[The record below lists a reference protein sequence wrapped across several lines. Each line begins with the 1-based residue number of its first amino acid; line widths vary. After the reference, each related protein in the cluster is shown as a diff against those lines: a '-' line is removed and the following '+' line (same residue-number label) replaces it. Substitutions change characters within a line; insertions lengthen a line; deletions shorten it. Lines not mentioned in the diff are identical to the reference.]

1 MSTVGVRELK
11 EHLSEYLEQASRG
24 EQILVTDRGRPKAMI
39 GPLPGRAHIEDGIAE
54 GWISAGSGAALPA
67 RAVLPAAE
75 LRDPGAHAGGRRA
88 AHAPDHGGAGA
99 DG

>member
-54 GWISAGSGAALPA
+54 GWISAGSGAALQPTK
-67 RAVLPAAE
+67 RWKS
-75 LRDPGAHAGGRRA
+75 RRSTQEA
-88 AHAPDHGGAGA
+88 LDEDRGT
-99 DG
+99 